1 MIYRRWLAVSE
12 RRAALPRR
20 EREGVDAAD
29 LRRKKV
35 AKLVALMN
43 REGLDALLLN
53 RIENVRY
60 STDFRPVVSMW
71 FQNSYSSFVT
81 ASGDVVVLTVAG
93 DYTRAK
99 HYMPWVG
106 DMRIMHTSGRAEE
119 VSKVFRDYIKSG
131 KVGYDQLGLEGF
143 HALRKAA
150 KGVQL
155 VDAGEEIAEERA
167 VKLDGEVAIM
177 REAAKATEASILA
190 ALTCARPGLREY
202 EIAAEAEYAARK
214 LGAEGMSWSLATFAG
229 PNTGLMTRHD
239 SDRVVRDGEF
249 LIMGYATIY
258 KGYNTDITTTTII
271 GNPSAAQKRLY
282 TATYDAYS
290 AALKATRP
298 GASTRHLRDAA
309 EKVVDE
315 YGYSQYSFSRIQ
327 PILHGVG
334 MNVYEPPWAPE
345 PGMDEPNAKLK
356 PGHVIAIEPCITLDD
371 NLEVG
376 GCRIGETILVTE
388 TGYELLT
395 DGLAETHE
403 ILYEN

>member
-1 MIYRRWLAVSE
+1 MPKSASR
-12 RRAALPRR
+12 
-20 EREGVDAAD
+20 GVDLAD
-29 LRRKKV
+29 LRKKKV
-35 AKLVALMN
+35 AKLVSFMKT
-43 REGLDALLLN
+43 EGLDALLLN

-81 ASGDVVVLTVAG
+81 ASGYVVVLTVAG
-93 DYTRAK
+93 DYTRSK

-106 DMRIMHTSGRAEE
+106 DMRVMHSSGRAEE
-119 VSKVFRDYIKSG
+119 IAKVFRDYVKSG

-155 VDAGEEIAEERA
+155 VDVGEEVAQERA
-167 VKLDGEVAIM
+167 VKLEGEVMIM
-177 REAAKATEASILA
+177 RGAAKVTEASIRA
-190 ALTCARPGLREY
+190 ALKSARPGMREY
-202 EIAAEAEYAARK
+202 EIAAEGEYAARK

-239 SDRVVRDGEF
+239 SDRIVKKGEF
-249 LIMGYATIY
+249 LILGYATIY
-258 KGYNTDITTTTII
+258 RAYNTDITTTTIV
-271 GNPSAAQKRLY
+271 GSPSAAQKRVY

-298 GASTRHLRDAA
+298 GATTLELRDAA
-309 EKVVDE
+309 EEVVDE

-334 MNVYEPPWAPE
+334 VNVYEPPWAPE
-345 PGMDEPNAKLK
+345 PGRDEPSAELK

-388 TGYELLT
+388 SGYEVLT
-395 DGLAETHE
+395 DGKPETHDA
-403 ILYEN
+403 LYEN

>member
-1 MIYRRWLAVSE
+1 MPKSGRH
-12 RRAALPRR
+12 
-20 EREGVDAAD
+20 GVEVAD
-29 LRRKKV
+29 LRKKKV
-35 AKLVALMN
+35 AKLVSLMKK
-43 REGLDALLLN
+43 EGLDALLLN

-71 FQNSYSSFVT
+71 FQNSYSSFIT
-81 ASGDVVVLTVAG
+81 AAGDVVVLTVAG

-106 DMRIMHTSGRAEE
+106 DMRVMHTSGRAEE
-119 VSKVFRDYIKSG
+119 ISKVFRDYVKGG

-155 VDAGEEIAEERA
+155 VDVGAEVAEERA
-167 VKLDGEVAIM
+167 VKLEGEVAII
-177 REAAKATEASILA
+177 REGAKVTEASIRA
-190 ALTCARPGLREY
+190 ALKHARAGLREY
-202 EIAAEAEYAARK
+202 EIAAEGEYAARK

-239 SDRVVRDGEF
+239 SDRVVKNGEF
-249 LIMGYATIY
+249 LILGYATIY
-258 KGYNTDITTTTII
+258 KAYNTDITTTTII
-271 GNPSAAQKRLY
+271 GSPTAAQKRLY

-298 GASTRHLRDAA
+298 GATTLELRDAA
-309 EKVVDE
+309 EEVVDE
-315 YGYSQYSFSRIQ
+315 YGYSPYSFSRIQ

-334 MNVYEPPWAPE
+334 LNVYEPPWAPE
-345 PGMDEPNAKLK
+345 PGKDGPSAKLK
-356 PGHVIAIEPCITLDD
+356 SGHVVAIEPCITLDD

-376 GCRIGETILVTE
+376 GCRIGETVLVTE

-395 DGLAETHE
+395 DGKPEAHE
-403 ILYEN
+403 SLYEN

>member
-1 MIYRRWLAVSE
+1 
-12 RRAALPRR
+12 LPKRGSG
-20 EREGVDAAD
+20 GVDVAG
-29 LRRKKV
+29 LRKKKI
-35 AKLVALMN
+35 AKLVALMK

-81 ASGDVVVLTVAG
+81 ASGDVVLLTVAG

-99 HYMPWVG
+99 HYMPWIG
-106 DMRIMHTSGRAEE
+106 DMRVMHTLGRAEE
-119 VSKVFRDYIKSG
+119 VSKVFRDYIRSG

-143 HALRKAA
+143 HALRKVA
-150 KGVQL
+150 KGVRL
-155 VDAGEEIAEERA
+155 VETGGEIAEERA
-167 VKLDGEVAIM
+167 VKLDDEVVIM
-177 REAAKATEASILA
+177 REAAKVTETSIGA
-190 ALTCARPGLREY
+190 ALECARPGMREY

-214 LGAEGMSWSLATFAG
+214 MGAEGMSWSLATFAG
-229 PNTGLMTRHD
+229 PNTGLMARHD
-239 SDRVVRDGEF
+239 SDRVVRRGEF

-271 GNPSAAQKRLY
+271 GNPSPAQKRLY

-298 GASTRHLRDAA
+298 GASTRHLRDMA

-315 YGYSQYSFSRIQ
+315 YGYSQYSFSRLQ

-334 MNVYEPPWAPE
+334 MNVYEPPWSPE
-345 PGMDEPNAKLK
+345 PGKDEPNAKLK

-371 NLEVG
+371 NLKVG
-376 GCRIGETILVTE
+376 GCRIGETILVTD

-395 DGLAETHE
+395 DGGSETHE

>member
-1 MIYRRWLAVSE
+1 M
-12 RRAALPRR
+12 
-20 EREGVDAAD
+20 AD
-29 LRRKKV
+29 LRKKKV
-35 AKLVALMN
+35 AKLVALMK

-53 RIENVRY
+53 KIENVRY

-71 FQNSYSSFVT
+71 FQNSYSSFLT
-81 ASGDVVVLTVAG
+81 AGGDVVVLTVAG

-99 HYMPWVG
+99 HYMPWIG
-106 DMRIMHTSGRAEE
+106 DMRVQHTQGRSEE
-119 VSKVFRDYIKSG
+119 VAKVFRDYKSR

-143 HALRKAA
+143 HSLRKEA
-150 KGVQL
+150 KGVKL
-155 VDAGEEIAEERA
+155 VDVGAEIAEERA
-167 VKLDGEVAIM
+167 VKLEGEIEIM
-177 REAAKATEASILA
+177 REASRVTEASIRA
-190 ALTCARPGLREY
+190 ALKFARPGVREY
-202 EIAAEAEYAARK
+202 EIAAEGEYAARK

-239 SDRVVRDGEF
+239 SDRVVKSREF
-249 LIMGYATIY
+249 LILGYATIF
-258 KGYNTDITTTTII
+258 KAYNTDITTTTII
-271 GNPSAAQKRLY
+271 GSPNAAQRRLY
-282 TATYDAYS
+282 TATYDAYT

-298 GASTRHLRDAA
+298 GATTMELRDAA
-309 EKVVDE
+309 EEVVDE

-345 PGMDEPNAKLK
+345 PGKDEPSAELK

-388 TGYELLT
+388 SGYELLT
-395 DGLAETHE
+395 DGKPETHDK
-403 ILYEN
+403 LYEN

>member
-1 MIYRRWLAVSE
+1 M
-12 RRAALPRR
+12 
-20 EREGVDAAD
+20 AD
-29 LRRKKV
+29 LRKKKV
-35 AKLVALMN
+35 AKLTSLMK

-81 ASGDVVVLTVAG
+81 ADGDIVVLTVAG

-106 DMRIMHTSGRAEE
+106 DMRVMHTSGRAEE
-119 VSKVFRDYIKSG
+119 ISKVFRDYVKSG
-131 KVGYDQLGLEGF
+131 RVGYDQLGLEGF

-155 VDAGEEIAEERA
+155 VDVGDEVAEERA
-167 VKLDGEVAIM
+167 VKLDGEVEIM
-177 REAAKATEASILA
+177 RKASKVTEASIEA
-190 ALTCARPGLREY
+190 ALKFARPGMREY
-202 EIAAEAEYAARK
+202 EIAAEGEYAARK

-239 SDRVVRDGEF
+239 SDRVVRKGEF
-249 LIMGYATIY
+249 LILGYATIY
-258 KGYNTDITTTTII
+258 KAYNTDITTTTIV
-271 GNPSAAQKRLY
+271 GSPTAAQKRLY
-282 TATYDAYS
+282 TATYDAFS

-298 GASTRHLRDAA
+298 GATTLELRDGA
-309 EKVVDE
+309 KSVVDE
-315 YGYSQYSFSRIQ
+315 YGYSQYSFSRLQ

-334 MNVYEPPWAPE
+334 VNVYEPPWAPE
-345 PGMDEPNAKLK
+345 PGRDGPSAELR

-376 GCRIGETILVTE
+376 GCRIGETVLVTE

-395 DGLAETHE
+395 DGKPETHDM
-403 ILYEN
+403 LYEN

>member
-1 MIYRRWLAVSE
+1 M
-12 RRAALPRR
+12 PRR
-20 EREGVDAAD
+20 EGIDVAD
-29 LRRKKV
+29 LRKKKV
-35 AKLVALMN
+35 AKLVSFMKKQ
-43 REGLDALLLN
+43 GLDALLLN
-53 RIENVRY
+53 KIENVRY

-81 ASGDVVVLTVAG
+81 ASGDIVVLTVAG
-93 DYTRAK
+93 DYTRSK

-106 DMRIMHTSGRAEE
+106 DMRVMHSLGRADEIA
-119 VSKVFRDYIKSG
+119 KVFRDYVKSG

-155 VDAGEEIAEERA
+155 VDVGVEIAEERA
-167 VKLDGEVAIM
+167 IKLDGEIAIM
-177 REAAKATEASILA
+177 REAAKATEASIRA
-190 ALTCARPGLREY
+190 ALKAARPGMREY
-202 EIAAEAEYAARK
+202 EIAAEGEYAARK
-214 LGAEGMSWSLATFAG
+214 MGAEGMSWSLATFAG

-239 SDRVVRDGEF
+239 SDRVVKSGEF

-258 KGYNTDITTTTII
+258 KAYNTDITTTTII

-282 TATYDAYS
+282 TATYDAYM
-290 AALKATRP
+290 AGLKAARP
-298 GASTRHLRDAA
+298 GVSTRKIRDAA

-345 PGMDEPNAKLK
+345 PGMDEPEAVLK
-356 PGHVIAIEPCITLDD
+356 PGHVIAIEPCITLED
-371 NLEVG
+371 NLKVG
-376 GCRIGETILVTE
+376 GCRIGESILVTE
-388 TGYELLT
+388 TGHEVLT
-395 DGLAETHE
+395 DGKPETHE

>member
-1 MIYRRWLAVSE
+1 VGRSE
-12 RRAALPRR
+12 GKRVALRKSASQ
-20 EREGVDAAD
+20 GVDAAG
-29 LRRKKV
+29 LRKKKV
-35 AKLVALMN
+35 AKLVALMK

-81 ASGDVVVLTVAG
+81 AGGEVIVLTVAG
-93 DYTRAK
+93 DFTRAK
-99 HYMPWVG
+99 HYMPWVD
-106 DMRIMHTSGRAEE
+106 DMRIQHTQGRAEE
-119 VSKVFRDYIKSG
+119 VAKVFRDYKSR

-143 HALRKAA
+143 HSLRKEA
-150 KGVQL
+150 KGVKL
-155 VDAGEEIAEERA
+155 VDVGGEVAEERA
-167 VKLDGEVAIM
+167 VKLDGEIATI
-177 REAAKATEASILA
+177 REAAKVTEASIMA
-190 ALTCARPGLREY
+190 ALEFARPGRREY
-202 EIAAEAEYAARK
+202 EIAAEGEYAARK

-239 SDRVVRDGEF
+239 SDRIVRSGEF
-249 LIMGYATIY
+249 LILGYATIY
-258 KGYNTDITTTTII
+258 KAYNTDITTTTII
-271 GNPSAAQKRLY
+271 GDPSAAQKRLY

-315 YGYSQYSFSRIQ
+315 YGYSRYSFSRIQ

-345 PGMDEPNAKLK
+345 PGMDEPNAKLR
-356 PGHVIAIEPCITLDD
+356 PGHVVAIEPCITLDD

-376 GCRIGETILVTE
+376 GCRIGETVLVTE
-388 TGYELLT
+388 TGYEPLT
-395 DGLAETHE
+395 DGRAESHE